1 MTIAYISESQNW
13 TFGQVLIEILL
24 KIFKDKVDTIVFV
37 LFAKLMMFEIKVNL
51 NCSDLLLILL
61 KEGQKKSFTCPKR
74 LVHVLLSRFY
84 PDNLDKI
91 WIKGHGQH

>member
-24 KIFKDKVDTIVFV
+24 KIFKDKVDTVVFV

-61 KEGQKKSFTCPKR
+61 KEGQKKSLMCPKGPFM
-74 LVHVLLSRFY
+74 SFY
-84 PDNLDKI
+84 PDFI
-91 WIKGHGQH
+91 SIMWIKSG